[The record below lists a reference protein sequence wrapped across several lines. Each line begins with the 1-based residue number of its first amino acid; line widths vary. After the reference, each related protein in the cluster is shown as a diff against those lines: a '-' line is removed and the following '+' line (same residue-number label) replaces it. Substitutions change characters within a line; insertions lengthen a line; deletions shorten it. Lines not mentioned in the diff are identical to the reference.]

1 MNPFFAS
8 AIAFI
13 AATLLCVGLVLIRAG
28 RISDFFR
35 GQVAGMQAVTP
46 ERVRIWG
53 VIFAVVANIVFA
65 LGAALVYG
73 FMVSQ
78 YGADAKTHFMAV
90 AGAFVLLFTFLAILT
105 RKRGVV
111 IEKISLNLIF
121 GVVYGVLIPLLS
133 Y

>member
-8 AIAFI
+8 AIAFLV
-13 AATLLCVGLVLIRAG
+13 ATLLCVALVLIRSV

-35 GQVAGMQAVTP
+35 GQVAGMQAATS

-53 VIFAVVANIVFA
+53 VIFAVGANIVFA
-65 LGAALVYG
+65 LGAALVFRY
-73 FMVSQ
+73 MISQ

-90 AGAFVLLFTFLAILT
+90 AGAFVLLFTFLAVLT
-105 RKRGVV
+105 RKRGMV

-121 GVVYGVLIPLLS
+121 GIIYGVLIPLLS